1 MIVKALKA
9 VFRFVVDAHKERAE
23 QYRDFAADSRKLDNY
38 SDDHLIHEMDANQF
52 VSMSDVL
59 RVLSRLQGR
68 MEFRFSQRDF
78 DDYIQPFWNTV
89 ERGVK
94 TGRIACH
101 VKVYEDV
108 MEYGRMRVGDLVDV
122 LMELDFPSGR
132 ESDPR
137 ATEIVYAP
145 APMEFDESTML
156 GRFQKRVHETAPL
169 TTPTADVVEQ
179 RQESEH
185 HLNVRRP
192 LILAIGYA
200 SQYNPKDRIIESEEI
215 PTYLDTKWER
225 DTRKKPPRYYRGTR
239 IDD

>member
-9 VFRFVVDAHKERAE
+9 VFRFVAEAHQERAE
-23 QYRDFAADSRKLDNY
+23 RYRDFAAESRKLDKY
-38 SDDHLIHEMDANQF
+38 SNDHLIHEMDANQF
-52 VSMSDVL
+52 VSMNDVL
-59 RVLSRLQGR
+59 EILERLNAR
-68 MEFRFSQRDF
+68 KEFRFSRNDF
-78 DDYIQPFWNTV
+78 EEHVQPFLNAV
-89 ERGVK
+89 QRGVNS
-94 TGRIACH
+94 GRVACH
-101 VKVYEDV
+101 LKVYEDV
-108 MEYGRMRVGDLVDV
+108 MKDGRMRVGDLVDV
-122 LMELDFPSGR
+122 LMEMHFPSGT
-132 ESDPR
+132 EEDPR

-145 APMEFDESTML
+145 APMEFDENTML

-169 TTPTADVVEQ
+169 TTPSADVVEQ

-192 LILAIGYA
+192 LILAIGLA
-200 SQYNPKDRIIESEEI
+200 SQYKPKDRIIESEQI